1 VTSMSTRRI
10 LTLLAAGLFGLLA
23 WLSATMAERYQV
35 TLTAPLI
42 VEQVPPGFAVSTPV
56 PRTVQLHYKGDGW
69 RLAFLQLG
77 TNPSLVLGFNSLRL
91 ARTSS
96 SRADTSPV
104 PARIITR
111 LDIAERAPVRA
122 GVELTDVTPDSI
134 FIALDHYE
142 ERSVPLRLD
151 ITTSFRDGYGQV
163 GGAAIVPDSVTIGGA
178 ATIVRTISS
187 WPTVRHDFRDLRAP
201 VEADV
206 PLVQSPLLQLVL
218 STATTHVSL
227 NIEPFAEKVM
237 GAIAVDG
244 RNVPQNREVIFI
256 PPKVDVIARG
266 GIKQLAT
273 LTPADFQVH
282 VDYGNIVTDTTGF
295 IDPVISGPSGI
306 QIVTKRPDRLQ
317 YIVRKRLRG
326 PYETL
331 H

>member
-1 VTSMSTRRI
+1 MSTRHI
-10 LTLLAAGLFGLLA
+10 LTLLAAGLFGVLA
-23 WLSATMAERYQV
+23 WLSASMAERYQV

-42 VEQVPPGFAVSTPV
+42 IEQVPPGFAISTPV

-77 TNPSLVLGFNSLRL
+77 TNPSLTLSFNSLRL
-91 ARTSS
+91 AHMSS
-96 SRADTSPV
+96 SRSDTSPI

-111 LDIAERAPVRA
+111 LDIAERAPVHA

-134 FIALDHYE
+134 FLALDRYE

-163 GGAAIVPDSVTIGGA
+163 GGPTMVPDSVTIGGA

-187 WPTVRHDFRDLRAP
+187 WSTVRHDFRDLRAP
-201 VEADV
+201 VETDV
-206 PLVQSPLLQLVL
+206 PLAQSSLLQLVL

-227 NIEPFAEKVM
+227 NVEPFAEKVM
-237 GAIAVDG
+237 SAIPVEGQD
-244 RNVPQNREVIFI
+244 VPKNREVIFI
-256 PPKVDVIARG
+256 PPKLDVIARG

-282 VDYGNIVTDTTGF
+282 VDYSSIVADTTGS
-295 IDPVISGPSGI
+295 IDPVISGPAGI

-317 YIVRKRLRG
+317 YIVRKRL
-326 PYETL
+326 
-331 H
+331 